1 MLGSPPP
8 GFNTQPINRQTVAG
22 PAALT
27 VPGIQ
32 GLQAQGYNPTSS
44 SYAMPSS
51 AHYPSA
57 LPRFAG
63 TPGGAMP
70 PGAPMQQQMMA
81 RALARPQ
88 QPAMR

>member
-1 MLGSPPP
+1 MLGAPPP
-8 GFNTQPINRQTVAG
+8 GFNVNSINRQTVAG

-27 VPGIQ
+27 VPGYQ
-32 GLQAQGYNPTSS
+32 GAVAQGFNPTSS
-44 SYAMPSS
+44 SYATPSS

-70 PGAPMQQQMMA
+70 PGAPAQMMA

-88 QPAMR
+88 MPPQAVR